1 MTASPAI
8 LGFTHNT
15 PETVKLANHFK
26 LLEEGLMRLLDLAAS
41 ADLDPRWVAV
51 ARTHINEGFMA
62 LNRANF
68 KPERIT
74 GTIDFNDVID
84 GAGQILKDR
93 APKPATVTIK
103 AGAITVDASKIIV
116 GGSIR
121 ASDMVGRVPPFAGGF
136 VGQAQTVPLATVS
149 PDGQAATQVTAS
161 GLEIWK

>member
-26 LLEEGLMRLLDLAAS
+26 LLEEGLLRLLDLAQA
-41 ADLDPRWVAV
+41 ADLDPRWVAI
-51 ARTHINEGFMA
+51 ARTHMNEGFMA

-68 KPERIT
+68 KPERIA

-93 APKPATVTIK
+93 APKPTTITVK
-103 AGAITVDASKIIV
+103 SGAISIDADKIIV
-116 GGSIR
+116 NGSITPSR
-121 ASDMVGRVPPFAGGF
+121 LSPHFHGGF
-136 VGQAQTVPLATVS
+136 VGQAQTVPLSSVS
-149 PDGQAATQVTAS
+149 PDGQAATVTLS
-161 GLEIWK
+161 SLELKR